1 MARQWYDEPEKT
13 IFGRY
18 DETTEVYPHGF
29 VDLYQDW
36 YYEDDELMGL
46 HVFLQAELAEYNKS
60 IGRDWDAGKAW
71 DELCKQFWRFE
82 MGDGDYE

>member
-1 MARQWYDEPEKT
+1 MARQW
-13 IFGRY
+13 Y

-36 YYEDDELMGL
+36 YYEDGGL
-46 HVFLQAELAEYNKS
+46 LGLEVFLQAELAEYNKS
-60 IGRDWDAGKAW
+60 IGRDWDAVKAW

-82 MGDGDYE
+82 MGDGAYE